1 MEIVQRFSFLV
12 SGKKEIVQWFFF
24 VMSNAL
30 KEIVQWILFVMSN
43 ALKEIVQR
51 FDFFVLYH
59 LYMILCPKIVQIVD
73 NFYFSSSFISI
84 DLFNFVS
91 NYTMVWSVV

>member
-1 MEIVQRFSFLV
+1 
-12 SGKKEIVQWFFF
+12 
-24 VMSNAL
+24 MSNAL
-30 KEIVQWILFVMSN
+30 NKKSLNDLI
-43 ALKEIVQR
+43 
-51 FDFFVLYH
+51 FFVSSH

-91 NYTMVWSVV
+91 NYTMV